1 MATRPTT
8 PASPAPTFS
17 APLAMRGPVVAGGAV
32 GVIGAP
38 GTPPVGAGAPGAGV
52 VVTGTGAGVGGVP
65 GTGVTV
71 TTGMV

>member
-1 MATRPTT
+1 
-8 PASPAPTFS
+8 
-17 APLAMRGPVVAGGAV
+17 VVAGG
-32 GVIGAP
+32 GST
-38 GTPPVGAGAPGAGV
+38 TPPVGDGTPGTGV